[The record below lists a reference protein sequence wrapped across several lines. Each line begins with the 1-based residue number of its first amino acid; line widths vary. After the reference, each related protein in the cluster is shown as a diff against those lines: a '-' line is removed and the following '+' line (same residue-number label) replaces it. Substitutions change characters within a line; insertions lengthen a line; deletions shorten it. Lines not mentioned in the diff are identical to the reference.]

1 MNTAYLSLGSNE
13 GNRQQM
19 LDSALAHIAQDC
31 GNVSLQSSVYETAA
45 WGLEDQPG
53 FLNMAV
59 AITTAL
65 AHLQLLAAIRNIETL
80 LGRKREIMWGQR
92 TIDIDILFY
101 NNDTINSTDLVI
113 PHPRLHE
120 RRFVLVPLMEIA
132 PGFVHPIFYKNITT
146 LLTECEDDLEV
157 RRTH

>member
-1 MNTAYLSLGSNE
+1 
-13 GNRQQM
+13 M
-19 LDSALAHIAQDC
+19 LDTALSQLAQDW
-31 GNVSLQSSVYETAA
+31 GKISLQSSVYETAA

-65 AHLQLLAAIRNIETL
+65 TAIQLLSAIRNIETL

-101 NNDTINSTDLVI
+101 NNDIINSADLVI

-120 RRFVLVPLMEIA
+120 RRFVLVPLLEIA
-132 PGFVHPIFYKNITT
+132 PDFVHPVLHRSITD
-146 LLTECEDDLEV
+146 LLANCEDDLEV
-157 RRTH
+157 SMTH

>member
-13 GNRQQM
+13 GNRQHM
-19 LDSALAHIAQDC
+19 LDTALSQLAQDW
-31 GNVSLQSSVYETAA
+31 GKISLQSSVYETAA

-65 AHLQLLAAIRNIETL
+65 TAIQLLSAIRNIETL

-101 NNDTINSTDLVI
+101 NNDIINSADLVI

-120 RRFVLVPLMEIA
+120 RRFVLVPLLEIA
-132 PGFVHPIFYKNITT
+132 PDFVHPVLHRSITD
-146 LLTECEDDLEV
+146 LLANCEDDLEV
-157 RRTH
+157 SMTH